1 MQLML
6 ANIVE
11 QNIGQCLSEPEF
23 HAESNDSG
31 IIPPN

>member
-11 QNIGQCLSEPEF
+11 QNIGQHLSEPEF
-23 HAESNDSG
+23 HAESNNSSL
-31 IIPPN
+31 IPPN